1 MNVLD
6 TDTFKERKRY
16 NGKGEAGKYLLYFFK
31 KKKKKD
37 EMVQYVINCSHVC
50 SLNSLWALDH

>member
-1 MNVLD
+1 M
-6 TDTFKERKRY
+6 ERVRQVNTY
-16 NGKGEAGKYLLYFFK
+16 SISLR